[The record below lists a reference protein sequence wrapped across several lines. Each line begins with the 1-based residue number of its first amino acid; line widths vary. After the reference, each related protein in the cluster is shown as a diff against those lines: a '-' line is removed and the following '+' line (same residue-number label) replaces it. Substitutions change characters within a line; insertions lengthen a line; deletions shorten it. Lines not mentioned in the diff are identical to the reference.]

1 MNYLDAFVDEKIRK
15 YYVEIMKIDEQN
27 RNYINKDVSYAVVRD
42 KIRLFKIV
50 IATKKKH
57 KMDFSDDTKRMNE
70 LIKQKN
76 KIFNH

>member
-1 MNYLDAFVDEKIRK
+1 MNFLDAFVDEKIRK
-15 YYVEIMKIDEQN
+15 YYLQIIKIDEQN
-27 RNYINKDVSYAVVRD
+27 RNYKNKDVSYAVVRD

-50 IATKKKH
+50 IATKQKH